1 MQRPEGCVT
10 LVNSDRICALG
21 GTVGKS
27 KRVKDDAEKRKGPD
41 HMGASNWGALSDN
54 QGAGKNENI

>member
-1 MQRPEGCVT
+1 MLFP
-10 LVNSDRICALG
+10 LFSHSKKISNLYKIIN
-21 GTVGKS
+21 KS

-41 HMGASNWGALSDN
+41 HMGASNWGACSDI